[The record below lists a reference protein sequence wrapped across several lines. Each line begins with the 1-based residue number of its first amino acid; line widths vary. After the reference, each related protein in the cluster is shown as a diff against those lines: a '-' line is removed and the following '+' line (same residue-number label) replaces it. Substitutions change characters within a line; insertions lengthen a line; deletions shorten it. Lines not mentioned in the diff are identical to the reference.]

1 MKLKSMMK
9 RFANLL
15 AVFILSV
22 NCISAQNLTR
32 WVNPFIGTV
41 LFNPV
46 FPGIIIQELLSL
58 LVWCS

>member
-32 WVNPFIGTV
+32 WVNPFIGT
-41 LFNPV
+41 
-46 FPGIIIQELLSL
+46 GAYSL
-58 LVWCS
+58 EPCDGRCEDC

>member
-1 MKLKSMMK
+1 MMK

-22 NCISAQNLTR
+22 NCISAQNLLVGLIR
-32 WVNPFIGTV
+32 LLEPV
-41 LFNPV
+41 LFNLV
-46 FPGIIIQELLSL
+46 FLGIIIQELLSL